1 MTASFL
7 LLIGAPK
14 IQPFSFP
21 PRLKAQ
27 SRTSVTCIATD
38 GTPPFT
44 FSWLKDGSAITNVRN
59 VREKK
64 ENEYSV
70 LVVEPVEPVN
80 AGNYTCIVKNRAG
93 FDSHTTYL
101 EVEGNYKIAARPIS
115 RKSKTKKQ

>member
-1 MTASFL
+1 MRTHSSFSG
-7 LLIGAPK
+7 LIGAPK

-44 FSWLKDGSAITNVRN
+44 FSWLKDGTAIANVRN
-59 VREKK
+59 LRETKY
-64 ENEYSV
+64 NEYSL
-70 LVVEPVEPVN
+70 LVVEPVEAIN
-80 AGNYTCIVKNRAG
+80 AENYTCIVKNRAG

-101 EVEGNYKIAARPIS
+101 EVEGKATRSFFFN
-115 RKSKTKKQ
+115 